1 MDNKVKLWNRNF
13 IMIIIINFLVFINH
27 VMILSTF
34 PFYIDYL
41 GGSETLAGIAVTL
54 FSFVAV
60 VMRPIIGWMLNNG
73 LRRKILLAGLI
84 GMALMPVGYLFLSV
98 IYLAFICRMLHGAS
112 FATSNTTASTIA
124 TDMVPKSRF
133 AEGMGMFGLS
143 TALATATA
151 PAPGILLMD
160 KMGFTALFVISAGCA
175 GISILLLALMKTPKI
190 NVEKEPFRLR
200 SLINKDAIPASL
212 TALVYLISYG
222 ALENFVAKY
231 AAEYSLPSGG
241 LFFAIMAGMV
251 LFSRLTLGKVIDA
264 RGEGIFVYCGNAAML
279 VALVLLGTSATLPA
293 YVISAVLAGL
303 GFGSLEPALQSMA
316 VAIAPPQSRGS
327 ANSTFLCAYDI
338 GIGIGGGIAGSLI
351 DNLGYHPVWLIMIAF
366 NIASVIV
373 YIAIGRNHPSSFRF
387 RVKKR

>member
-13 IMIIIINFLVFINH
+13 IMIIIINFLVFMNH

-60 VMRPIIGWMLNNG
+60 VMRPVIGWLLNNG
-73 LRRKILLAGLI
+73 LRRKILLAGLV
-84 GMALMPVGYLFLSV
+84 GMALMPIGYLLLSV

-151 PAPGILLMD
+151 PALGILLMD
-160 KMGFTALFVISAGCA
+160 KMGFTALFVISFGCA

-190 NVEKEPFRLR
+190 NVEKEPLRLR

-212 TALVYLISYG
+212 TALVYLFSYG

-251 LFSRLTLGKVIDA
+251 LFSRLTLGKVIDTH
-264 RGEGIFVYCGNAAML
+264 GEGIFVYCGNAAML
-279 VALVLLGTSATLPA
+279 AALVLLGTSATLPA
-293 YVISAVLAGL
+293 FVISAVLAGL

-351 DNLGYHPVWLIMIAF
+351 DNWGYHPMWLIMIVF

-387 RVKKR
+387 RVKNR